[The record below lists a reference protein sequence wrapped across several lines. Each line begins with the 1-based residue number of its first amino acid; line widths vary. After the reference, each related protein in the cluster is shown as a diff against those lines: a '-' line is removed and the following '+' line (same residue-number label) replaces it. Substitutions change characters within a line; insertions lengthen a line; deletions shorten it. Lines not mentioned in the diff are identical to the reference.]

1 MCSRQNNDSRPSRLT
16 RVGNENKKETLDG
29 APMWRHLGAMLADS
43 KTASV
48 RTLDRI
54 NLRLPCE
61 TFEAI
66 DASRQER
73 PGNISRNTWI
83 TEAIEE
89 KLARDRVGGLKE
101 SGPDHA

>member
-1 MCSRQNNDSRPSRLT
+1 MTPTN
-16 RVGNENKKETLDG
+16 NENKKETLDG
-29 APMWRHLGAMLADS
+29 APVWRHLGAMLADS

-54 NLRLPCE
+54 NLRLPGE
-61 TFEAI
+61 TFEAV
-66 DASRQER
+66 DASRQAR

-89 KLARDRVGGLKE
+89 KLARDRVVGLRE
-101 SGPDHA
+101 SGSDHA